1 MLVLLGWF
9 QSVFCLT
16 ECFFNLNFC
25 QLYVYPI
32 WCLSHMMFVLQ
43 EFCPTLCLIHSL
55 LTNSM
60 FFLKNLY
67 LFSTVVQHGILVN
80 QILKTE
86 VYLNKNWFVVEH
98 ILFAQMI
105 KAIKLGLTTI
115 YIADHKM
122 GVHLSTKEEYC
133 WL

>member
-1 MLVLLGWF
+1 
-9 QSVFCLT
+9 
-16 ECFFNLNFC
+16 
-25 QLYVYPI
+25 
-32 WCLSHMMFVLQ
+32 MFVLQ
-43 EFCPTLCLIHSL
+43 EFCPTLCLFHSL

-105 KAIKLGLTTI
+105 KAIKLGLTII

-133 WL
+133 

>member
-1 MLVLLGWF
+1 
-9 QSVFCLT
+9 
-16 ECFFNLNFC
+16 
-25 QLYVYPI
+25 
-32 WCLSHMMFVLQ
+32 
-43 EFCPTLCLIHSL
+43 
-55 LTNSM
+55 M

-122 GVHLSTKEEYC
+122 RVHLSTKEEYC

>member
-1 MLVLLGWF
+1 
-9 QSVFCLT
+9 
-16 ECFFNLNFC
+16 
-25 QLYVYPI
+25 
-32 WCLSHMMFVLQ
+32 
-43 EFCPTLCLIHSL
+43 
-55 LTNSM
+55 M

-115 YIADHKM
+115 YIADGGAFEYKRGVLLTVKYKVNRLHKT
-122 GVHLSTKEEYC
+122 GVGLIK
-133 WL
+133 

>member
-1 MLVLLGWF
+1 
-9 QSVFCLT
+9 
-16 ECFFNLNFC
+16 
-25 QLYVYPI
+25 
-32 WCLSHMMFVLQ
+32 MFLQ
-43 EFCPTLCLIHSL
+43 FEFWPTLCLSHLMFVPHDVCPARVLSH
-55 LTNSM
+55 SM
-60 FFLKNLY
+60 FVSLIVNKLNVFLKNLY

-133 WL
+133 